1 MKRIQRIHGL
11 VFQMDRRLTKTAKI
25 IQDQDNSLTYSMN
38 SGSFICVENDK
49 SIRSFSDPGKLI
61 CEKIT
66 QEQEDRLYIIESMAL
81 LNSLPER
88 ERNLLYDF
96 FIDGLSISVLA
107 KKYKDK
113 DIKGS
118 IYFALLD
125 LAVLDPLNDFTVS
138 DRVSFDTQYKAY
150 QKQINLIIQDINH
163 LKNKILAGQY
173 HDYLKKMPSISKD
186 FSNDY
191 FFKMQSGRTHHD
203 YKKRSILALALYYIH
218 HPQLPAEAIDQLLS
232 NFGFGYRFIKK
243 VKAFIDRGGF
253 DHES

>member
-1 MKRIQRIHGL
+1 MKVIQEIHSL
-11 VFQMDRRLTKTAKI
+11 VYQMDRRLTKTAKI

-49 SIRSFSDPGKLI
+49 SIRSFSDPGKKI

-96 FIDGLSISVLA
+96 FIDGLSINALA
-107 KKYKDK
+107 KKYKNK

-118 IYFALLD
+118 IYLALLD
-125 LAVLDPLNDFTVS
+125 LVVQDPLNNFTLN
-138 DRVSFDTQYKAY
+138 DRITFDEKYKAY
-150 QKQINLIIQDINH
+150 QKKIDLVLQDINH
-163 LKNKILAGQY
+163 LKNRIMDGQY

-186 FSNDY
+186 YENDY
-191 FFKMQSGRTHHD
+191 FFKARPGRSRHD
-203 YKKRSILALALYYIH
+203 YKMRSLLALALYYIH
-218 HPQLPAEAIDQLLS
+218 HPQIPAETIDQLLS
-232 NFGFGYRFIKK
+232 NFGFGHRFIKN
-243 VKAFIDRGGF
+243 VKAFIDQGGF